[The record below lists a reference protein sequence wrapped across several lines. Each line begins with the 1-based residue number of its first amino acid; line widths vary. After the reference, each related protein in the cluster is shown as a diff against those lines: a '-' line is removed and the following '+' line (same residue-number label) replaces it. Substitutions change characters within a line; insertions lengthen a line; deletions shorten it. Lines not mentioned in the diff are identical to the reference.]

1 MNYNDIELDYLN
13 KLDIA
18 FENNDKKKI
27 IQLLYELSQMPCDI
41 VGFSYVH
48 KYLEIFSDEEIIST
62 PLLSPL
68 SVVDATIYFK
78 FDRAERYAKVL
89 TEFPFIKAHTD
100 YFMPHIK
107 PSQFRRSMKKLI
119 EMRSNQKINLPV
131 SLNGLS
137 ILNGFIDFTAYNNC
151 LVRLKEPI
159 KLLYGDKS
167 LGVFEA
173 AMAEMWYQRDE
184 CYNALAT
191 IVGIIPRIE
200 NTQNAPALFT
210 ALFIQLEIM
219 IVTGQLSSV
228 EPVLENIYKKLIHS
242 NSYWIMPNFYALK
255 AWASMYDDNTKEAEN
270 WVRTK
275 APDEL
280 DTIRK
285 TDIFRYIIKA
295 RVYILQ
301 KKYYS
306 LINMRELL
314 RPLLV
319 ECGHIMDLCQLDI
332 LCAIGYFEDNQHKK
346 AFELLHEVLKICKKR
361 RFDRLLADEGIK
373 IYTLIMAYKIEEHIQ
388 DEYVEHIIS
397 LSKKIALLYPKYMHR
412 RIEEIPALTPSE
424 NDVIKL
430 MCDGKSNADIAD
442 FLGISLSTVKFYVSN
457 IFIKLNAKN
466 RHEAIKIAAELGI
479 I

>member
-159 KLLYGDKS
+159 KQSIELLYGDKS

-200 NTQNAPALFT
+200 NTQNAPTLFT

-228 EPVLENIYKKLIHS
+228 ESVLENIYKKLIHS
-242 NSYWIMPNFYALK
+242 NSYWLMPNFYALK
-255 AWASMYDDNTKEAEN
+255 AWASMYDGNTKEAEN

-301 KKYYS
+301 KN
-306 LINMRELL
+306 I
-314 RPLLV
+314 
-319 ECGHIMDLCQLDI
+319 I
-332 LCAIGYFEDNQHKK
+332 
-346 AFELLHEVLKICKKR
+346 VLSI
-361 RFDRLLADEGIK
+361 
-373 IYTLIMAYKIEEHIQ
+373 
-388 DEYVEHIIS
+388 
-397 LSKKIALLYPKYMHR
+397 
-412 RIEEIPALTPSE
+412 
-424 NDVIKL
+424 
-430 MCDGKSNADIAD
+430 
-442 FLGISLSTVKFYVSN
+442 
-457 IFIKLNAKN
+457 
-466 RHEAIKIAAELGI
+466 
-479 I
+479 

>member
-1 MNYNDIELDYLN
+1 
-13 KLDIA
+13 
-18 FENNDKKKI
+18 
-27 IQLLYELSQMPCDI
+27 MPCDI

-89 TEFPFIKAHTD
+89 TEFPFIKARTD

-159 KLLYGDKS
+159 KQSIELLYGDKS

-219 IVTGQLSSV
+219 IVTGQLSSL

-242 NSYWIMPNFYALK
+242 NSYWLMPNFYALK
-255 AWASMYDDNTKEAEN
+255 AWASMYDGNTKEAEN

-301 KKYYS
+301 KK
-306 LINMRELL
+306 
-314 RPLLV
+314 
-319 ECGHIMDLCQLDI
+319 I
-332 LCAIGYFEDNQHKK
+332 L
-346 AFELLHEVLKICKKR
+346 
-361 RFDRLLADEGIK
+361 
-373 IYTLIMAYKIEEHIQ
+373 
-388 DEYVEHIIS
+388 
-397 LSKKIALLYPKYMHR
+397 
-412 RIEEIPALTPSE
+412 
-424 NDVIKL
+424 
-430 MCDGKSNADIAD
+430 
-442 FLGISLSTVKFYVSN
+442 
-457 IFIKLNAKN
+457 
-466 RHEAIKIAAELGI
+466 
-479 I
+479 